1 MSKSLSLTDGS
12 RIAIIGGGPAGAFF
26 AHFAQKYAEEMG
38 INTTITIFDGK
49 DFLKKGPKGCN
60 LCAGV
65 ISESLNQ
72 KLKNEGIF
80 LPEKRIINRLEG
92 YCLHSED
99 RTIYL
104 SHTDNKTERISTVF
118 RGNGPRFSSF
128 PDVIS
133 FDDFIMEWAVDM
145 GTKIVPQPV
154 WDIEFPKNSSKPL
167 TLFYGQKE
175 ALQKYTADLVVC
187 AFGVNTYLIKKI
199 QGLGFSYIPPKTLK
213 TFQAEFFLGNE
224 QISHHFGNVI
234 HVYMPKSK
242 NIRYATI
249 IPKGD
254 YITITLIG
262 KEDASPQIL
271 EEFLEMRDIR
281 GKIPSIKPHCLCNPR
296 ITISTAKNPYT
307 DRLVLIGDA
316 SYSRHY
322 KNGIES
328 AFLTAQMAAET
339 SFKHGIDARVFRS
352 QYIKM
357 AKKKIRNDNRYG
369 RLLFRLNDI
378 VSALPIFTYS
388 HFTIAEKK
396 DSRAAKRMRSIL
408 WNMFTGNIPYKDI
421 FKMSMNFRLQLALLW
436 TTLCGS
442 LKKIF
447 NIKKLQ

>member
-1 MSKSLSLTDGS
+1 MSTGLSLRDGS

-26 AHFAQKYAEEMG
+26 AHFAQKYAEEIG
-38 INTTITIFDGK
+38 INTTVTIFDGK

-80 LPEKRIINRLEG
+80 LPKKRIINRLEG
-92 YCLHSED
+92 YSLHAED
-99 RTIYL
+99 RTLYL
-104 SHTDNKTERISTVF
+104 SHTDNKTGRINTVF

-154 WDIEFPKNSSKPL
+154 WDITSPKNTSGPL

-175 ALQKYTADLVVC
+175 SLQKYTADLVVC

-199 QGLGFSYIPPKTLK
+199 QELGFSYIPPKTLT
-213 TFQAEFFLGNE
+213 TFQAEFFLGDE
-224 QISHHFGNVI
+224 QISFHFGNVI

-249 IPKGD
+249 IPKRD

-262 KEDASPQIL
+262 KEDASPRIL
-271 EEFLEMRDIR
+271 EEFLEMKEIR
-281 GKIPSIKPHCLCNPR
+281 GKIPSIKPHCLCYPR

-307 DRLVLIGDA
+307 DRLVLVGDA
-316 SYSRHY
+316 SFSRHY

-328 AFLTAQMAAET
+328 AFLTAQLAAET
-339 SFKHGIDARVFRS
+339 SFKHGIDARAFRTH
-352 QYIKM
+352 YIKQ
-357 AKKKIRNDNRYG
+357 AKKKILNDNRYG
-369 RLLFRLNDI
+369 RLLFKVNDI
-378 VSALPIFTYS
+378 VSALPIFIHSY
-388 HFTIAEKK
+388 FTVAEKK
-396 DSRAAKRMRSIL
+396 NSSDAKRMRSIL

-421 FKMSMNFRLQLALLW
+421 FKISMNFRLQLSLLW
-436 TTLCGS
+436 TTICGS
-442 LKKIF
+442 LKKIV
-447 NIKKLQ
+447 NLKNPQ